1 MLPPDVPSIKESI
14 PKFNYSGWN
23 GLLAPKGTP
32 KPILAKL
39 RVKLLEVTK
48 KPQFIEQFSLQGAQ
62 VITSTP
68 EEFRDFVR
76 QEIESSGA
84 VVRAAG
90 LKVE

>member
-1 MLPPDVPSIKESI
+1 V
-14 PKFNYSGWN
+14 
-23 GLLAPKGTP
+23 A
-32 KPILAKL
+32 
-39 RVKLLEVTK
+39 K
-48 KPQFIEQFSLQGAQ
+48 KPQFIEQFSTQGAQ